1 MATTFGW
8 VGPSFLASI
17 PEVIVR
23 LYGMF
28 AGENVG
34 HSFLWDITISVY
46 RVGAAF
52 LLSAVMAIPLGIL
65 MSSYRIVNGLS
76 EPIID
81 FIRYLPVPALV
92 PLTVIWLG
100 IGETSKIALLWIGT
114 FFQLVL
120 LIADDARRVPR
131 EYIEIG
137 MTVGAKP
144 RSVLRHIIL
153 PAMLPNMVDNLRI
166 TLGWCWT
173 YLIVAEIAAQFGIG
187 CHRWRPGAGA
197 VDTIFAGILTIG
209 VIGLAT
215 TRRSAGS
222 IGAFCL
228 SALGRHGRA
237 PAFIAIERVA
247 SRFRR
252 RRDAIPVIDDISIAI
267 DKGEL
272 SSSRPSGCGKTTLMR
287 IVGGLETASA
297 ARPHRR
303 QAGPARPGKGMVFQ
317 SYSSF
322 PWLNVIDNIRFG
334 LKFRDDL
341 DEAEKERRA
350 RHYLELVGLKGF
362 ESYYVNR
369 ISGGMRQRLAIAR
382 TLAAG
387 PDVLLMDEPFGA
399 LDAQNRDFLQA
410 QLDVIQRS
418 EQKTIIFVTHDVEE
432 AVFLADRIF
441 IFSARP
447 ARILQ
452 EVRVTDYLPTE
463 RNLETK
469 DSETFFKLRNQI
481 LGITRAQALRTEQIM
496 MGATPVQ

>member
-1 MATTFGW
+1 M
-8 VGPSFLASI
+8 
-17 PEVIVR
+17 
-23 LYGMF
+23 
-28 AGENVG
+28 
-34 HSFLWDITISVY
+34 
-46 RVGAAF
+46 
-52 LLSAVMAIPLGIL
+52 
-65 MSSYRIVNGLS
+65 
-76 EPIID
+76 
-81 FIRYLPVPALV
+81 
-92 PLTVIWLG
+92 
-100 IGETSKIALLWIGT
+100 
-114 FFQLVL
+114 
-120 LIADDARRVPR
+120 
-131 EYIEIG
+131 
-137 MTVGAKP
+137 
-144 RSVLRHIIL
+144 
-153 PAMLPNMVDNLRI
+153 
-166 TLGWCWT
+166 
-173 YLIVAEIAAQFGIG
+173 AEIQ
-187 CHRWRPGAGA
+187 P
-197 VDTIFAGILTIG
+197 
-209 VIGLAT
+209 
-215 TRRSAGS
+215 
-222 IGAFCL
+222 
-228 SALGRHGRA
+228 
-237 PAFIAIERVA
+237 FIAIERVSKSFQTGA
-247 SRFRR
+247 S
-252 RRDAIPVIDDISIAI
+252 ATPIPVIDDISIAI

-272 SSSRPSGCGKTTLMR
+272 IVFLGPSGCGKTTLMR

-297 ARPHRR
+297 GRVLIGGKAVTGPDR
-303 QAGPARPGKGMVFQ
+303 QKGMVFQ

-341 DEAEKERRA
+341 DAAEKERRA

-452 EVRVTDYLPTE
+452 EVRVTDYLPAE

-496 MGATPVQ
+496 MGERAVQ